1 MSGVGPARNVTERR
15 TEQAAPD
22 DRRAT
27 PASANQ
33 VQPGATQDNRAAAAG
48 QTDPEFDA
56 ALQKTQR
63 ERSRVDGNPHRVR
76 GNEIPHEV
84 KRGETLYGIAQ
95 EYRAPFPDVLT
106 ANKQFRN
113 PDRIKPGDVVFVPN
127 ADPRVVSAREQVAG
141 AHRAEENVASLE
153 QMGRNPN
160 STPSARKLANIE
172 LEGARGEVSKRWG
185 DIQRSVENE
194 LREAGRNRPLPD
206 LATMSALDEIRGRVP
221 DDPAYQGAVEKARA
235 AVDREWRESRTTKGQ
250 LDELVMQAR
259 EGDRSVASLEQAAH
273 DPVATPGERKR
284 AQDELDNA
292 RGEAGARWNNVQSAV
307 ERDLRVTG
315 AGHAL
320 PDQATKPA
328 LDQIRALY
336 PQDSKVQAQVNAAQ
350 AAVETG
356 WRQAGT
362 TQAELNGLVRDAQ
375 AADRSVASLQAT
387 AHDPNA
393 TAGERK
399 LASMELQEAQN
410 AAGTAWGNVRTE
422 VDGQLRLI
430 GTGKPYPEEA
440 VRPQIDELK
449 RSLPNDPKV
458 ADAIDA
464 AYRNVT
470 DDWRKQGWTRDTLG
484 TIVDKYGAVAQA
496 QRDVDAARSAGPEGQ
511 ARLPGLEQHL
521 ETQRTALREE
531 IERQLDSVAGQV
543 PPEQREMAIG
553 ARAALIEQHGPDDI
567 AFKDI
572 VDQATYN
579 KTVQPGIDAVRNAY
593 QTGGAKAAAE
603 TLRQQTENVSPET
616 AERIVAASL
625 PTIDS
630 VAADMKRSL
639 TEGGP
644 IGYQDVAGVY
654 KNIATATDYA
664 ARGNDGAQVTKQV
677 ADIMVRHLPSEKFQP
692 HFQDSPAYP
701 LPAYQ
706 EAVMQSVSDGTGATL
721 SLEMAAQLK
730 DAGRTSEAG
739 SLLSSTRVGV
749 EVLQGRIK
757 DDVKAFGDATAEV
770 SRLRADWSGT
780 MSPEQLDRATI
791 EYVGKRPDLLPN
803 FDRTYNAVDGLGYSA
818 VRTSMALNNALPR
831 LQGLSTTERL
841 TETRNEFVSSKEVQ
855 FAMGLSDKGSKE
867 VLRIVLGEE
876 AGTLSPSAS
885 PNSSVSSTR
894 GFVKEFGNA
903 LMTSQPSSSSAVVD
917 LGAGTTTAIPS
928 AGATASNTVRD
939 IFGTGQ
945 DVKLDPK
952 KASVFLG
959 SMNGL
964 GAAFNGYQAA
974 LAWDKFAKDPGHL
987 LNMTKAVYY
996 SIGTGKETAEL
1007 LAVGAQR
1014 GWLGL
1019 GAVPGAE
1026 RLSTSI
1032 LAKANRTGLALEPGW
1047 VKFSTYF
1054 KIGGGL
1060 IDSAFAIDAAARGDW
1075 IASGLYTTS
1084 ASGGFLMAA
1093 GSVATSGGWLATW
1106 GGPVGAG
1113 LVLASAIGL
1122 YLYNDAKDKARFEGP
1137 SREFLEA
1144 AGYKPQIAAALS
1156 DYSNNDGGSAG
1167 PALAA
1172 TAAQFGV
1179 TPEQLMERLNRMD
1192 PAKVHDLVNRAHS
1205 VDQDDSGRF
1214 PLTASNDRNVWA
1226 PPGKDP
1232 EFGGSYLYDP
1242 QDHRF
1247 RGEYR
1252 PVPGSWY
1259 PARMED
1265 PNPRSMT
1272 ALRDY
1277 ARILFGEAILG

>member
-1 MSGVGPARNVTERR
+1 MSGASPARSVAEKQR
-15 TEQAAPD
+15 TPPEQATAD
-22 DRRAT
+22 DRRAA
-27 PASANQ
+27 PANTNQ
-33 VQPGATQDNRAAAAG
+33 VQPGATRNDRVAASG
-48 QTDPEFDA
+48 QPDPEFDA

-63 ERSRVDGNPHRVR
+63 ERSRVDGNPQRVR

-84 KRGETLYGIAQ
+84 KPGDTLYGISQ
-95 EYRAPFPDVLT
+95 EYRAPFSDVLK
-106 ANKQFRN
+106 ANRQFRD
-113 PDRIKPGDVVFVPN
+113 PDRIKPGDVAFVPN
-127 ADPRVVSAREQVAG
+127 ADPRVIDAREQVAG

-153 QMGRNPN
+153 RLARDPN
-160 STPSARKLANIE
+160 STPSARKLASIE

-194 LREAGRNRPLPD
+194 LREAGRNAALPD
-206 LATMSALDEIRGRVP
+206 VATGPALDEIRGRVP
-221 DDPAYQGAVEKARA
+221 DDPKYQETVESART
-235 AVDREWRESRTTKGQ
+235 AVDKE
-250 LDELVMQAR
+250 
-259 EGDRSVASLEQAAH
+259 
-273 DPVATPGERKR
+273 
-284 AQDELDNA
+284 
-292 RGEAGARWNNVQSAV
+292 
-307 ERDLRVTG
+307 
-315 AGHAL
+315 
-320 PDQATKPA
+320 
-328 LDQIRALY
+328 
-336 PQDSKVQAQVNAAQ
+336 
-350 AAVETG
+350 

-362 TQAELNGLVRDAQ
+362 TQAEVNGLVRDAQ
-375 AADRSVASLQAT
+375 AADRSVASLEAV

-393 TAGERK
+393 TPGERK
-399 LASMELQEAQN
+399 LANMELQEVRS

-422 VDGQLRLI
+422 VEGQLRLI

-440 VRPQIDELK
+440 VRPQIDALK
-449 RSLPNDPKV
+449 RSLPDDPRV
-458 ADAIDA
+458 GETIDA

-496 QRDVDAARSAGPEGQ
+496 QRDVDAARSAGPAGQ
-511 ARLPGLEQHL
+511 AQLAGLEQNL
-521 ETQRTALREE
+521 ATQRSALREE

-553 ARAALIEQHGPDDI
+553 ARAALIQEHGPDDA
-567 AFKDI
+567 AFKEI

-579 KTVQPGIDAVRNAY
+579 KTVQPGVDAVRNAY
-593 QTGGAKAAAE
+593 QTRGAKAAAE
-603 TLRQQTENVSPET
+603 ALRQQTENVSPET

-630 VAADMKRSL
+630 VAADMQRSL

-644 IGYQDVAGVY
+644 IAYQDVAGVY
-654 KNIATATDYA
+654 KDIATATDYA
-664 ARGNDGAQVTKQV
+664 ARGNDGADVTRQI

-692 HFQDSPAYP
+692 HVQDSPAYP

-721 SLEMAAQLK
+721 ALEMATQLK
-730 DAGRTSEAG
+730 DAGRTGEAD
-739 SLLSSTRVGV
+739 SLLSATQVGV
-749 EVLQGRIK
+749 EVLKGRIEA
-757 DDVKAFGDATAEV
+757 DVKAFGDATAEV

-780 MSPEQLDRATI
+780 MSPEQLDRATV
-791 EYVGKRPDLLPN
+791 EYVANRPDLLPN
-803 FDRTYNAVDGLGYSA
+803 FDRTYNAVDGLGYGA

-831 LQGLSTTERL
+831 LQGLPTTERL
-841 TETRNEFVSSKEVQ
+841 TETRNEFVGSKEAQ

-867 VLRIVLGEE
+867 VLRIVLGQE

-885 PNSSVSSTR
+885 PNSSVSGTR
-894 GFVKEFGNA
+894 GFVKELGNA

-917 LGAGTTTAIPS
+917 LGAGTSAAIPS
-928 AGATASNTVRD
+928 AGSTTSNTVRD

-952 KASVFLG
+952 KASAFLG

-1084 ASGGFLMAA
+1084 AGGGFLMAA
-1093 GSVATSGGWLATW
+1093 GSVASSGGWLATW

-1113 LVLASAIGL
+1113 LVLASATGL
-1122 YLYNDAKDKARFEGP
+1122 YLYNDSKDKARFEGP

-1144 AGYKPQIAAALS
+1144 AGYRPEIAAALS

-1172 TAAQFGV
+1172 TARQFGV
-1179 TPEQLMERLNRMD
+1179 KPEQLMERLNRMD
-1192 PAKVHDLVNRAHS
+1192 PEKVRDLVDQAHT

-1252 PVPGSWY
+1252 AAPGSWY

-1277 ARILFGEAILG
+1277 ARVLFGEAILG

>member
-1 MSGVGPARNVTERR
+1 MSGASPARSVTEKQR
-15 TEQAAPD
+15 TAPEQAAAD
-22 DRRAT
+22 DRRAA
-27 PASANQ
+27 PANTNQ
-33 VQPGATQDNRAAAAG
+33 VQPGATRNDRVAASG

-63 ERSRVDGNPHRVR
+63 ERSRVDGNPQRVR

-84 KRGETLYGIAQ
+84 KPGETLYGISK
-95 EYRAPFPDVLT
+95 EYRAPFSDVLK
-106 ANKQFRN
+106 ANKQFRD
-113 PDRIKPGDVVFVPN
+113 PDRIKPGDVAFVPN
-127 ADPRVVSAREQVAG
+127 ADPRVIQARDQVAG
-141 AHRAEENVASLE
+141 AHRAEESVASLE
-153 QMGRNPN
+153 RLARDPN
-160 STPSARKLANIE
+160 STPQARKLANTE

-194 LREAGRNRPLPD
+194 LREAGRNAPLPD
-206 LATMSALDEIRGRVP
+206 VATGPALDEIRGRVP
-221 DDPAYQGAVEKARA
+221 DDPKYQDMVANARA
-235 AVDREWRESRTTKGQ
+235 AVDKEWRETRTTKGQ
-250 LDELVMQAR
+250 LDELVTQAR
-259 EGDRSVASLEQAAH
+259 EGDRSVASLEHAAR
-273 DPVATPGERKR
+273 DPGATPGERKL
-284 AQDELDNA
+284 AADELDHA
-292 RGEAGARWNNVQSAV
+292 RGEASTRWNNVQSAV
-307 ERDLRVTG
+307 ERELRVTG

-336 PQDSKVQAQVNAAQ
+336 PQDTRFQTQVNEAQ

-375 AADRSVASLQAT
+375 AADRSVASLEAV

-393 TAGERK
+393 TPGERK
-399 LASMELQEAQN
+399 LANMELQEARN

-422 VDGQLRLI
+422 VEGQLRLI

-440 VRPQIDELK
+440 VRPQIDALK
-449 RSLPNDPKV
+449 RSLPDDPKV
-458 ADAIDA
+458 AETVDA

-470 DDWRKQGWTRDTLG
+470 EDWRKQGWTRDTLG

-511 ARLPGLEQHL
+511 ARLPGLESYL
-521 ETQRTALREE
+521 ATQRTALREE

-553 ARAALIEQHGPDDI
+553 ARAALIQEHGPDDA
-567 AFKDI
+567 AFKEI

-579 KTVQPGIDAVRNAY
+579 KTVQPGVDAVRNAY

-664 ARGNDGAQVTKQV
+664 ARGNDGAEVTRQV
-677 ADIMVRHLPSEKFQP
+677 ADIMVRQLPSEKFQP

-721 SLEMAAQLK
+721 ALEMATQLK
-730 DAGRTSEAG
+730 DAGRTSEAD
-739 SLLSSTRVGV
+739 SLLSATQVGV
-749 EVLQGRIK
+749 EVLQGRIE

-780 MSPEQLDRATI
+780 MSPEQLDRATV

-803 FDRTYNAVDGLGYSA
+803 FDRTYNAVDGLGYGA

-831 LQGLSTTERL
+831 LQGLPTTERL
-841 TETRNEFVSSKEVQ
+841 TETRNEFVGSKEAQ

-867 VLRIVLGEE
+867 VLRIVLGQE
-876 AGTLSPSAS
+876 AGTLSPSAT
-885 PNSSVSSTR
+885 PNSSVSGTR
-894 GFVKEFGNA
+894 GFVKELGNA

-917 LGAGTTTAIPS
+917 LGAGTTAAIPS

-952 KASVFLG
+952 KASAFLG

-1026 RLSTSI
+1026 RALDIHPCEGKPHRACARAGVGQVQHLLQDRRRIDRQRLRHRCGRARRLDCLRPLHDERRRRLSDGGR
-1032 LAKANRTGLALEPGW
+1032 LRRLEWRLGCDL
-1047 VKFSTYF
+1047 
-1054 KIGGGL
+1054 G
-1060 IDSAFAIDAAARGDW
+1060 R
-1075 IASGLYTTS
+1075 
-1084 ASGGFLMAA
+1084 SGGR
-1093 GSVATSGGWLATW
+1093 
-1106 GGPVGAG
+1106 GPGT
-1113 LVLASAIGL
+1113 
-1122 YLYNDAKDKARFEGP
+1122 R
-1137 SREFLEA
+1137 
-1144 AGYKPQIAAALS
+1144 
-1156 DYSNNDGGSAG
+1156 
-1167 PALAA
+1167 
-1172 TAAQFGV
+1172 
-1179 TPEQLMERLNRMD
+1179 
-1192 PAKVHDLVNRAHS
+1192 
-1205 VDQDDSGRF
+1205 
-1214 PLTASNDRNVWA
+1214 
-1226 PPGKDP
+1226 
-1232 EFGGSYLYDP
+1232 
-1242 QDHRF
+1242 
-1247 RGEYR
+1247 
-1252 PVPGSWY
+1252 
-1259 PARMED
+1259 
-1265 PNPRSMT
+1265 
-1272 ALRDY
+1272 LRD
-1277 ARILFGEAILG
+1277 RSLLL

>member
-1 MSGVGPARNVTERR
+1 MSGASPARSVTDKQR
-15 TEQAAPD
+15 TPPEQA
-22 DRRAT
+22 T
-27 PASANQ
+27 
-33 VQPGATQDNRAAAAG
+33 AG
-48 QTDPEFDA
+48 QTDPQFDA

-63 ERSRVDGNPHRVR
+63 ERSRVDGNPQRVR
-76 GNEIPHEV
+76 GNEIPHQV
-84 KRGETLYGIAQ
+84 KPGETLYGISK
-95 EYRAPFPDVLT
+95 EYRAPFSDVLK
-106 ANKQFRN
+106 ANRQFRD
-113 PDRIKPGDVVFVPN
+113 PDRIKPGDVAFVPN
-127 ADPRVVSAREQVAG
+127 ADPRVVTARDQVAA

-153 QMGRNPN
+153 RLARDPN
-160 STPSARKLANIE
+160 STPAARKLASIE
-172 LEGARGEVSKRWG
+172 LESARGEVSRRWG

-194 LREAGRNRPLPD
+194 LREAGRNTALPD
-206 LATMSALDEIRGRVP
+206 VATRPALDEIRGRS
-221 DDPAYQGAVEKARA
+221 DDPKYQDTVESARATVEK
-235 AVDREWRESRTTKGQ
+235 EWRQT
-250 LDELVMQAR
+250 
-259 EGDRSVASLEQAAH
+259 
-273 DPVATPGERKR
+273 
-284 AQDELDNA
+284 
-292 RGEAGARWNNVQSAV
+292 
-307 ERDLRVTG
+307 
-315 AGHAL
+315 
-320 PDQATKPA
+320 
-328 LDQIRALY
+328 
-336 PQDSKVQAQVNAAQ
+336 
-350 AAVETG
+350 
-356 WRQAGT
+356 GT
-362 TQAELNGLVRDAQ
+362 TQSELSGLVGDAQ
-375 AADRSVASLQAT
+375 AADRSVASLEAT

-393 TAGERK
+393 TPGGRSPTNK
-399 LASMELQEAQN
+399 ELQEARN
-410 AAGTAWGNVRTE
+410 AAGTAWGNVETE
-422 VDGQLRLI
+422 LEGQFRLI

-440 VRPQIDELK
+440 VRAQLDELK
-449 RSLPNDPKV
+449 RNLPDDPKLRET
-458 ADAIDA
+458 IEA

-470 DDWRKQGWTRDTLG
+470 EDWRKQGWTRDTLG
-484 TIVDKYGAVAQA
+484 TVVDKYGALAQA
-496 QRDVDAARSAGPEGQ
+496 QREIDAARNAGPVGQ
-511 ARLPGLEQHL
+511 ARLAGLEQHL

-531 IERQLDSVAGQV
+531 IERQLDRVAGQV
-543 PPEQREMAIG
+543 PPQQREMAIG
-553 ARAALIEQHGPDDI
+553 ARAALIQEHGPEDA
-567 AFKDI
+567 AFKAI
-572 VDQATYN
+572 VDEATYN
-579 KTVQPGIDAVRNAY
+579 KTVQPAVDIVRNAY
-593 QTGGAKAAAE
+593 QAGDAKAAAE
-603 TLRQQTENVSPET
+603 ALRQQTENVSPET

-625 PTIDS
+625 PTIGS

-644 IGYQDVAGVY
+644 IPYQDVAGVY

-664 ARGNDGAQVTKQV
+664 ARGNDGAEVTRQV

-721 SLEMAAQLK
+721 ALEMATQLK
-730 DAGRTSEAG
+730 NARRTGEAD
-739 SLLSSTRVGV
+739 SLLSATQVGV
-749 EVLQGRIK
+749 ELLKGRIE

-780 MSPEQLDRATI
+780 MSPEQLDRATV
-791 EYVGKRPDLLPN
+791 EYVASRPDLLPN
-803 FDRTYNAVDGLGYSA
+803 FDRTYNAVDGLGYGA

-831 LQGLSTTERL
+831 LQGLPTTERL
-841 TETRNEFVSSKEVQ
+841 TETRNEFVASKETQ

-867 VLRIVLGEE
+867 VLRIVLGQE

-894 GFVKEFGNA
+894 GFVKELGNA

-917 LGAGTTTAIPS
+917 RGAGTTAAIPS
-928 AGATASNTVRD
+928 AGTTASNTVRD

-1019 GAVPGAE
+1019 GTIPGAD
-1026 RLSTSI
+1026 RFSTSI

-1084 ASGGFLMAA
+1084 AGGGFLMAA
-1093 GSVATSGGWLATW
+1093 GSVASSGGWLATW

-1122 YLYNDAKDKARFEGP
+1122 YFYNDAKDKARFEGP

-1144 AGYKPQIAAALS
+1144 AGYRPEIAAALS

-1172 TAAQFGV
+1172 TAKQFGV

-1192 PAKVHDLVNRAHS
+1192 PAKVRELVDQAHT
-1205 VDQDDSGRF
+1205 VDQDESGRF
-1214 PLTASNDRNVWA
+1214 QLTAPNDRNVWA

-1232 EFGGSYLYDP
+1232 AFGGSYLYDP

-1277 ARILFGEAILG
+1277 ARVLFGEAILN

>member
-1 MSGVGPARNVTERR
+1 MSGASPARSVSEKQR
-15 TEQAAPD
+15 TTPEQAD
-22 DRRAT
+22 DRRMSRAN
-27 PASANQ
+27 ANQ
-33 VQPGATQDNRAAAAG
+33 VQPGVARNDRGAAAG

-63 ERSRVDGNPHRVR
+63 ERSRIDGNPQAVR

-84 KRGETLYGIAQ
+84 KPGDTLYGISK
-95 EYRAPFPDVLT
+95 EYRAPFSDVLK
-106 ANKQFRN
+106 ANKQLRDPN
-113 PDRIKPGDVVFVPN
+113 VIKPGDVAFVPN
-127 ADPRVVSAREQVAG
+127 ADPRVVRAREQVGG

-153 QMGRNPN
+153 RLARDPN
-160 STPSARKLANIE
+160 STPSARKLASIE
-172 LEGARGEVSKRWG
+172 LEDARGEVSKRWG

-194 LREAGRNRPLPD
+194 LREAGRNTALPD
-206 LATMSALDEIRGRVP
+206 VATGPALDEIRGRVP
-221 DDPAYQGAVEKARA
+221 DDPKYQETVENARA
-235 AVDREWRESRTTKGQ
+235 AVDREWR
-250 LDELVMQAR
+250 
-259 EGDRSVASLEQAAH
+259 
-273 DPVATPGERKR
+273 
-284 AQDELDNA
+284 
-292 RGEAGARWNNVQSAV
+292 
-307 ERDLRVTG
+307 
-315 AGHAL
+315 
-320 PDQATKPA
+320 
-328 LDQIRALY
+328 
-336 PQDSKVQAQVNAAQ
+336 
-350 AAVETG
+350 
-356 WRQAGT
+356 QAGT
-362 TQAELNGLVRDAQ
+362 TQTELNGLVSDAQ
-375 AADRSVASLQAT
+375 AADRSLASLEAM

-393 TAGERK
+393 TPSERR
-399 LASMELQEAQN
+399 LANAELQEARN

-422 VDGQLRLI
+422 VEGQLRRI

-440 VRPQIDELK
+440 VLPQIDELR
-449 RSLPNDPKV
+449 RSRPNDPKV
-458 ADAIDA
+458 GDTIET
-464 AYRNVT
+464 AYRTVT
-470 DDWRKQGWTRDTLG
+470 DEWRRQGWTRDTLG
-484 TIVDKYGAVAQA
+484 TVVDKYGAVAQA
-496 QRDVDAARSAGPEGQ
+496 QRDVDAARNAGPEQ
-511 ARLPGLEQHL
+511 ARLAGLEQNL

-531 IERQLDSVAGQV
+531 IERQLDSVAEQV

-553 ARAALIEQHGPDDI
+553 ARAALIQQHGPDDA
-567 AFKDI
+567 AFNEI

-579 KTVQPGIDAVRNAY
+579 KTVQPGVDAVRNAY
-593 QTGGAKAAAE
+593 RTGDAKAAAE
-603 TLRQQTENVSPET
+603 ALRQQTENVSPET

-625 PTIDS
+625 ATIDGI
-630 VAADMKRSL
+630 AADMKRSL

-644 IGYQDVAGVY
+644 IEYQDVAGVY

-664 ARGNDGAQVTKQV
+664 ARGNDGAEVTRQV

-692 HFQDSPAYP
+692 HVQNSPAYP

-721 SLEMAAQLK
+721 ALEMATQLK
-730 DAGRTSEAG
+730 DTGRTGEAD
-739 SLLSSTRVGV
+739 SLLSATQVGV
-749 EVLQGRIK
+749 EILHGRIK

-791 EYVGKRPDLLPN
+791 EYVANRPDLLPN
-803 FDRTYNAVDGLGYSA
+803 FDRAYNAVDGLGYSA

-831 LQGLSTTERL
+831 LQGLPTTERL
-841 TETRNEFVSSKEVQ
+841 TGTRNEFVGSKEVQ

-867 VLRIVLGEE
+867 VLRIVLGQE
-876 AGTLSPSAS
+876 AGTLSPSAT

-894 GFVKEFGNA
+894 GFVKELGNA

-917 LGAGTTTAIPS
+917 LGAGTTAAIPS

-945 DVKLDPK
+945 EVKLDPK
-952 KASVFLG
+952 KASAFLG
-959 SMNGL
+959 GMNGL

-1019 GAVPGAE
+1019 GAMPGAE

-1084 ASGGFLMAA
+1084 AGGGFLMAA
-1093 GSVATSGGWLATW
+1093 GSVASSGGWLATW

-1122 YLYNDAKDKARFEGP
+1122 YFYSDAKDKARFEGP

-1144 AGYKPQIAAALS
+1144 AGYRPEIAAALS

-1167 PALAA
+1167 PALAT
-1172 TAAQFGV
+1172 TASQFGV

-1192 PAKVHDLVNRAHS
+1192 PDKVRDLVDQAHT

-1226 PPGKDP
+1226 PPGKHP

-1252 PVPGSWY
+1252 AVPGSWY
-1259 PARMED
+1259 PARIED

-1277 ARILFGEAILG
+1277 ARVLFGEAILG